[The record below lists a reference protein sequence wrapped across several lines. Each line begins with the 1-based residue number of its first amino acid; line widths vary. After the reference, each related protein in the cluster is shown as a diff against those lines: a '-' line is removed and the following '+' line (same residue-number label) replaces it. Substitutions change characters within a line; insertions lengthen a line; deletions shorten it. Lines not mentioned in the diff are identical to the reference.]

1 MHIIRRGDVSIHII
15 NSVVL
20 SIFIDDEL
28 TKKRDEGIIS
38 VQLEG
43 GSPKEV
49 SYRNLYL
56 KRLS

>member
-1 MHIIRRGDVSIHII
+1 MRIE
-15 NSVVL
+15 
-20 SIFIDDEL
+20 IFIDDEP

-49 SYRNLYL
+49 NYRNLYL
-56 KRLS
+56 KRLN